1 MKRIMRDFSYCVS
14 YVTVIVNDYSRS
26 CRKAWAAFS
35 CLACIALTVFCPV
48 LYAEN
53 KKEVGNMAYRICIDA
68 GHGGTDPGAVNGKY
82 HESNA
87 TLAIAKKV
95 GAKLTAKGCV
105 VKYTRTKDKA
115 VSLAQ
120 RCKVSNEF
128 KADAFVSIHL
138 NAATNKDASGIE
150 TWRYTKVGSK
160 TKKLAEN
167 VQTELISA
175 LGWKDRGVK
184 TSSAFYVLKHTAASA
199 ILIEAGFISNDKEC
213 KKLFSNSYQNKIAT
227 AIANGVMNTLK

>member
-1 MKRIMRDFSYCVS
+1 
-14 YVTVIVNDYSRS
+14 
-26 CRKAWAAFS
+26 
-35 CLACIALTVFCPV
+35 
-48 LYAEN
+48 
-53 KKEVGNMAYRICIDA
+53 MAYRICIDA
-68 GHGGTDPGAVNGKY
+68 GHGGSDPGAVNGKK
-82 HESNA
+82 HEADA

-95 GAKLTAKGCV
+95 GKKLQKQGFKI
-105 VKYTRTKDKA
+105 KYTRATDKF

-120 RCKVSNEF
+120 RCKISNEF

-160 TKKLAEN
+160 TKELAEN
-167 VQTELISA
+167 VQTELIA
-175 LGWKDRGVK
+175 AIGAKNRGVK

-213 KKLFSNSYQNKIAT
+213 KKLFSNSYQNKIAG
-227 AIANGVMNTLK
+227 AIAKAVANTLE

>member
-1 MKRIMRDFSYCVS
+1 MRDFSYCVS

-53 KKEVGNMAYRICIDA
+53 KKEVGNLAHRICIDA
-68 GHGGTDPGAVNGKY
+68 GHGGSDPGAVNGKK
-82 HESNA
+82 HESTA
-87 TLAIAKKV
+87 TLAIAKRV
-95 GAKLTAKGCV
+95 GAKLAAKGCT
-105 VKYTRTKDKA
+105 VKYTRSKDKA

-120 RCKVSNEF
+120 RCKISNEF
-128 KADAFVSIHL
+128 DADVFVSIHL

-160 TKKLAEN
+160 TKELAEN
-167 VQTELISA
+167 VQTELVSA

-184 TSSAFYVLKHTAASA
+184 TNSTLYVLKKTKASS
-199 ILIEAGFISNDKEC
+199 ILCEVGFISNDKEA
-213 KKLFSNSYQNKIAT
+213 KKLFTSAYQNKIAT
-227 AIANGVMNTLK
+227 AIANGVLRALK